1 MNPPRQRPLLPVLAA
16 TFLLAPG
23 FGALRAEESPKSA
36 TPKSEAPKSD
46 AAKKRVW
53 EKAERER
60 IQAWESLSP
69 EQREKLREAL
79 RQVWTDPAV
88 INAREEVKH
97 ASDAYQ
103 AAIKSSVEKSD
114 PSVAELLAKI
124 QSAGGMG
131 AGLPGGP
138 GAMTLPGGPGSPG
151 MGPVRNFD
159 EQIRPP
165 GFLESLAPE
174 DRDKFHKAETAA
186 LESEAVK
193 AARAEL
199 AKIREEDEAL
209 RRKRLEAH
217 RHLRKV
223 TIEEMIR
230 IDPSIAPM
238 QKRLLE
244 AGKGS
249 LTDKKKSGDAK
260 GDKSADIRPETKKP
274 DKKSE

>member
-1 MNPPRQRPLLPVLAA
+1 MNPSRPNLFLPVFAA
-16 TFLLAPG
+16 TLLLAPG
-23 FGALRAEESPKSA
+23 FASPRAEESPKA
-36 TPKSEAPKSD
+36 G
-46 AAKKRVW
+46 AAKAETSRKRAW
-53 EKAERER
+53 DKAERER
-60 IQAWESLSP
+60 IHAWESLSP

-88 INAREEVKH
+88 INAREEIKH

-103 AAIKSSVEKSD
+103 AAIKSAVEKAD

-124 QSAGGMG
+124 QSAGGMTPG
-131 AGLPGGP
+131 IPGGP
-138 GAMTLPGGPGSPG
+138 GAMTLPGGPGAPG

-165 GFLESLAPE
+165 GFLESLPPE
-174 DRDKFHKAETAA
+174 DREKFRKAETTAM
-186 LESEAVK
+186 ESEAVK

-223 TIEEMIR
+223 TVEEMIR

-244 AGKGS
+244 AGKS
-249 LTDKKKSGDAK
+249 NLTDKKKSGEPREE
-260 GDKSADIRPETKKP
+260 KSADAPPGTKKP
-274 DKKSE
+274 EKKPE